1 MPDTQRVYDRRAAL
15 GPAIAKATGHLLNK
29 FTGRGPTNARTFV
42 SDELISVVLS
52 DTMTTGERSL
62 YRDGGAVLVLAL
74 RHAYQQAMGPELIAA
89 VEALSGQRVLAFLSD
104 NHLEPD
110 IAIESFVLV
119 PRAVADGSGES
130 HRDGEETHANG
141 ARAMARPPMPS

>member
-1 MPDTQRVYDRRAAL
+1 MPDTQRDYDRRGAL

-29 FTGRGPTNARTFV
+29 FTGRGPTKAHTFV

-74 RHAYQQAMGPELIAA
+74 RKAYQQAMGPELIAV
-89 VEALSGQRVLAFLSD
+89 VEALSGQRVIAFLSD
-104 NHLEPD
+104 NNLEPD

-119 PRAVADGSGES
+119 PRAAADGAGDS
-130 HRDGEETHANG
+130 HRDGAETHTGG
-141 ARAMARPPMPS
+141 AFTMARPPLPS